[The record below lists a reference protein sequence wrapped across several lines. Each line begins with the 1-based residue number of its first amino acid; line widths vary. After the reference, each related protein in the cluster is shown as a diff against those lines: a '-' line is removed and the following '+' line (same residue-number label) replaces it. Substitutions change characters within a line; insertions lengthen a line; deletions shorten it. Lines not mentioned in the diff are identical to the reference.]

1 MKRLIYALLLLLLTS
16 QGAWAQTAAVMP
28 TEAVSQQTI
37 TEYRN
42 AIAAKVNKDPS
53 KTITFTD
60 QELGDF
66 IGYCESIQ
74 LQREDILA
82 LLAVKVRKNWV
93 NLKGMQAVADVIAQQ
108 GRKNQIQFQEGFG
121 FLSAYQRIQDS
132 LLLGRTFLPAA
143 YLDAGYLDARIAT
156 FEGGASYLLTA
167 ANYQKYVQG
176 KPFAGFPDGQFV
188 APPSVISQVL
198 ETANGD
204 IASIEQQLGI
214 PAGAWQ
220 GKGGIYRIDVADAV
234 KLQLRLPNGGEMGA
248 NEFWIPGGYTSGGVA
263 EGFVNQIPLA
273 AYTATQVV
281 Q

>member
-1 MKRLIYALLLLLLTS
+1 MKRLIYALMLLLLTS
-16 QGAWAQTAAVMP
+16 QGAWAQTAAAMP
-28 TEAVSQQTI
+28 VEAVSQQTI
-37 TEYRN
+37 TDYRN
-42 AIAAKVNKDPS
+42 AIAAKVNKDPA
-53 KTITFTD
+53 KVITFTD

-66 IGYCESIQ
+66 IGYCESLQ
-74 LQREDILA
+74 LQHDDIVA

-93 NLKGMQAVADVIAQQ
+93 NLKGMEAVADVIAQQ
-108 GRKNQIQFQEGFG
+108 GRKNQIQFQEGFT

-143 YLDAGYLDARIAT
+143 YLDGGYLDTRIAT
-156 FEGGASYLLTA
+156 FEGGASYLLTTT
-167 ANYQKYVQG
+167 NYQKYVQG

-198 ETANGD
+198 ENANGD

-220 GKGGIYRIDVADAV
+220 GKGGIYRIDIADAT

-248 NEFWIPGGYTSGGVA
+248 NEFWITGGYTSGGVA

>member
-1 MKRLIYALLLLLLTS
+1 MKRLIYALMLLLLTS
-16 QGAWAQTAAVMP
+16 QGAWAQTAAAMP
-28 TEAVSQQTI
+28 SMAVSQQTI

-42 AIAAKVNKDPS
+42 EIAAKVNKDPA
-53 KTITFTD
+53 KEIIFTD
-60 QELGDF
+60 QELGEF

-74 LQREDILA
+74 LAHADIVA
-82 LLAVKVRKNWV
+82 LLSVKVRKNWV
-93 NLKGMQAVADVIAQQ
+93 NLKGMTAVADVIAQQ
-108 GRKNQIQFQEGFG
+108 GRKNQIQFQEGFT
-121 FLSAYQRIQDS
+121 FLTAYQRIQDS
-132 LLLGRTFLPAA
+132 LLIGRTFLPAG
-143 YLDAGYLDARIAT
+143 YLDAGYLDTRIAA
-156 FEGGASYLLTA
+156 FEGGASYLLTTT
-167 ANYQKYVQG
+167 NYQKYVQG

-281 Q
+281 K